1 MVRVCQLNNELLDAE
16 FEGQEIRKKE
26 FFAFYNLDL
35 KKDKLSLDQGQ
46 YVMDQAQYIP
56 ELAGVVVDAYELRV
70 QVVLS
75 LEKSVKQGLLVWP
88 GVDETMEIV
97 DNDFGTMKQWKQK
110 MLRPG
115 TWGDAVFLRLASLY
129 LETDIFPIPAFRE
142 AAENTT
148 LGYTVIRA
156 EKTTSSEPLY
166 LFYFSESEFE
176 NPHYQS
182 IRPATEDN
190 ILPSLRC
197 QDESS
202 SLLEKTPEPILQ
214 STGVSFQIQDSSL
227 QLPDGSRI
235 SSQDVDFVFERYTLL
250 SE

>member
-1 MVRVCQLNNELLDAE
+1 
-16 FEGQEIRKKE
+16 
-26 FFAFYNLDL
+26 
-35 KKDKLSLDQGQ
+35 
-46 YVMDQAQYIP
+46 
-56 ELAGVVVDAYELRV
+56 
-70 QVVLS
+70 
-75 LEKSVKQGLLVWP
+75 
-88 GVDETMEIV
+88 
-97 DNDFGTMKQWKQK
+97 

-115 TWGDAVFLRLASLY
+115 TYGDAGFLRLASLY
-129 LETDIFPIPAFRE
+129 LETDIFLIPAFRE

-148 LGYTVIRA
+148 LGYTVFRA

-176 NPHYQS
+176 NPHYHS

-250 SE
+250 SEMIETKLTLNVFSIECQTSTASSLQSCTQLTESRISTQRLV

>member
-1 MVRVCQLNNELLDAE
+1 METENVAARNLRRCRVPEAG
-16 FEGQEIRKKE
+16 F
-26 FFAFYNLDL
+26 
-35 KKDKLSLDQGQ
+35 SLPRNR
-46 YVMDQAQYIP
+46 Y
-56 ELAGVVVDAYELRV
+56 
-70 QVVLS
+70 
-75 LEKSVKQGLLVWP
+75 
-88 GVDETMEIV
+88 
-97 DNDFGTMKQWKQK
+97 
-110 MLRPG
+110 
-115 TWGDAVFLRLASLY
+115 
-129 LETDIFPIPAFRE
+129 FPNPSIRE

-148 LGYTVIRA
+148 LGYMVFRA

-227 QLPDGSRI
+227 QLPDGNRI
-235 SSQDVDFVFERYTLL
+235 SSQDVDFVFERKGRPPKPDRPSA
-250 SE
+250 SEKKFPCEFCEKRYGTKQSLQVESYNVIDVIV